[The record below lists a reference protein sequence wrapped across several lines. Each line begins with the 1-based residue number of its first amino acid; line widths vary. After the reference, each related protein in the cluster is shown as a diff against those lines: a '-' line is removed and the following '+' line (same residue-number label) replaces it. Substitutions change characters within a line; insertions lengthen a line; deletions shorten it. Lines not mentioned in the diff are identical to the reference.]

1 MSPME
6 NYDPFNFFRVFVVVV
21 VVFFFFTQL
30 LLIDIVS

>member
-6 NYDPFNFFRVFVVVV
+6 NYDPFNFFRVFVIVFVV
-21 VVFFFFTQL
+21 FFFTQL